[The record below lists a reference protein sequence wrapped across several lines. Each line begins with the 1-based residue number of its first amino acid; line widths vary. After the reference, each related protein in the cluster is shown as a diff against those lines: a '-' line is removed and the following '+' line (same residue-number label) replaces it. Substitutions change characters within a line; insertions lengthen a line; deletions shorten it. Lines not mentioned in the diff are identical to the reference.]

1 MTQEKKGT
9 NLTTATPVERCL
21 VIYVQRAVDRKKMDS
36 HVRLQ
41 ENKSLAETMGLC
53 VVHEAICILRGK
65 DHPATLMGKGWIEK
79 IQEWILSMDIAVVVI
94 DPELKALQQRELE
107 KILKCRV
114 LDRTAV
120 ILEIFAQR
128 ARTAEGVLQVDLAKL
143 LYQKSRLVK
152 TWSHLERQRGGFGFL
167 GGPGESQLELD
178 RRMIEEKIAQIEKKL
193 EGVSRTRS
201 LHRKARTRVPYPVVA
216 LVGYTNAGKS
226 TLFNRLTGAHVS
238 AQDRP
243 FETLDPTMRKITL
256 PSGRCVILSD
266 TVGFISDLPES
277 LRKAFEATLEEVQ
290 HADLLLH
297 IQDSSSSQVVEHQ
310 TEVLKIL
317 EKLECSSPVVDV
329 FNKSDVAQPF
339 VFPGLSISALH
350 GLGLDLVIDAIEAFL
365 NESCLLVDVLCPL
378 HDLATLHHIHEKT
391 HILSQKQVGDNHL
404 FHVRVTS
411 KNLSVLKKNHPV
423 LTFKVY

>member
-1 MTQEKKGT
+1 
-9 NLTTATPVERCL
+9 
-21 VIYVQRAVDRKKMDS
+21 
-36 HVRLQ
+36 
-41 ENKSLAETMGLC
+41 
-53 VVHEAICILRGK
+53 
-65 DHPATLMGKGWIEK
+65 
-79 IQEWILSMDIAVVVI
+79 
-94 DPELKALQQRELE
+94 
-107 KILKCRV
+107 
-114 LDRTAV
+114 
-120 ILEIFAQR
+120 
-128 ARTAEGVLQVDLAKL
+128 LAKL